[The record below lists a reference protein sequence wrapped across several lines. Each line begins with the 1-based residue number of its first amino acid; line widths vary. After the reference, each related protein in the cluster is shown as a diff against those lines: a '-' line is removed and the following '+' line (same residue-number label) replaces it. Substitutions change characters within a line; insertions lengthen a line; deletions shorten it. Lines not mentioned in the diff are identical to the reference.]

1 VITLQQTVEFVESRA
16 HKLSGAQVR
25 FTGRVLSEY
34 QQEKMLNFQQEET
47 DINAFKV
54 SEKDAKERKKYLQ
67 SLNKQIKK
75 YNINHIRDFCIS
87 EIEETK
93 EHMEYATDY
102 SRTLVDQVLRSVD
115 GMAAQHRNYIEE
127 GEKDIIENC
136 FESYAFKIEEL
147 EQKDI
152 KQLKLRKQR
161 LAEMKRNILKDLED
175 AQFDKEEKLRERER
189 IHSDNNAFME
199 RRYHDNLRM

>member
-1 VITLQQTVEFVESRA
+1 
-16 HKLSGAQVR
+16 
-25 FTGRVLSEY
+25 
-34 QQEKMLNFQQEET
+34 M
-47 DINAFKV
+47 
-54 SEKDAKERKKYLQ
+54 
-67 SLNKQIKK
+67 
-75 YNINHIRDFCIS
+75 RDFLLD

-115 GMAAQHRNYIEE
+115 GMAAQHRDHIEE
-127 GEKDIIENC
+127 GEKDIIESC
-136 FESYAFKIEEL
+136 FESYALKIEEL

-199 RRYHDNLRM
+199 RRYHDNLRMKADALQREIEEQKEIF